1 MAAQQYKN
9 VKIIQD
15 SHKLLGTKIF
25 IREMDA
31 FTDPMSMG
39 DIEEVEIGLER
50 KKIPYVLAEVETTMG
65 DEKGEHRYKRGY
77 MLFTE
82 NVTTRNY
89 D

>member
-9 VKIIQD
+9 VKIIAD
-15 SHKLLGTKIF
+15 SHKLLGVKIF

-31 FTDPMSMG
+31 FTDPMTMAEV
-39 DIEEVEIGLER
+39 EEVESGLER
-50 KKIPYVLAEVETTMG
+50 KRIPYVLAQVETTMF
-65 DEKGEHRYKRGY
+65 DEGGEGRYKRGY

-82 NVTTRNY
+82 NMTTRNY